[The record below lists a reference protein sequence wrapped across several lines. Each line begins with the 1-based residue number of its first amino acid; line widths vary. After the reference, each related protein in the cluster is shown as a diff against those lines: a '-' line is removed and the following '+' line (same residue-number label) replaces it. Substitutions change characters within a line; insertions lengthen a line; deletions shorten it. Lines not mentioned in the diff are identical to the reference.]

1 MTTVKMSRAAYPVF
15 VAVLVLSIAFF
26 EYSGVVKES
35 GALLITL
42 VFWTA
47 LLQGAVAAAAVAD
60 LTNSRWIDTLRR
72 ELLSAYPLLLVPP
85 VLFLLLAPL
94 FGFYPWTEA
103 PGKWLNEPF
112 FLLRNLVLLVT
123 VYGAGRLYAL
133 RSLRGDP
140 QTSRYAV
147 IYLFAFVTCQSLVAF
162 DWVMSLEYPWISSL
176 LGAFY
181 FVEALYA
188 GLALAGL
195 VFLFRS
201 ASKDDNAPSAKHL
214 EDIGLLLFGF
224 SILWA
229 GLFFAQY
236 LLLWYGNL
244 PEEVQ
249 FITRRI
255 TVSPFREL
263 GVVFIFA
270 NFAAPFLLLLS
281 RRAKRSSTMV
291 GIAAASVLSGILAER
306 MFFILPVV
314 PISVGVLLVEN
325 FLLLALWMLTVHSR
339 EELLPVEAESSGD

>member
-1 MTTVKMSRAAYPVF
+1 MSRGAYPLF
-15 VAVLVLSIAFF
+15 VAVLVISIAFF
-26 EYSGVVKES
+26 EYGGLVPER
-35 GALLITL
+35 GALLMTL

-60 LTNSRWIDTLRR
+60 LTNSRWIASVRQ
-72 ELLSAYPLLLVPP
+72 ELLSAYPLLLVSP
-85 VLFLLLAPL
+85 VLFLLLAPQL
-94 FGFYPWTEA
+94 GLYPWTEA

-112 FLLRNLVLLVT
+112 FLLRNLALLLI

-140 QTSRYAV
+140 RTPRCAV

-176 LGAFY
+176 FGAYF

-195 VFLFRS
+195 IFLLRS
-201 ASKDDNAPSAKHL
+201 APKKDDTPSPSPRHR

-244 PEEVQ
+244 PEEVR
-249 FITRRI
+249 FITERI
-255 TVSPFREL
+255 SVFPFREL
-263 GVVFIFA
+263 GVIFLLG
-270 NFAAPFLLLLS
+270 NFGAPFLILLS
-281 RRAKRSSTMV
+281 RRAKRSRKMV
-291 GIAAASVLSGILAER
+291 GIAAAVVLSGIFAERAFLILPAVPMSVGALLAEN
-306 MFFILPVV
+306 V
-314 PISVGVLLVEN
+314 
-325 FLLLALWMLTVHSR
+325 LLLAFWMLTVHSR
-339 EELLPVEAESSGD
+339 ERLLPPMTTEGREE

>member
-1 MTTVKMSRAAYPVF
+1 MTTVQMSRGTYPIF
-15 VAVLVLSIAFF
+15 VAVLVISIAFF
-26 EYSGVVKES
+26 EYSGVVKEQ

-42 VFWTA
+42 TFWTA

-60 LTNSRWIDTLRR
+60 LTNSRWIGSLRR

-85 VLFLLLAPL
+85 LLFLLLAPL
-94 FGFYPWTEA
+94 FGVYPWTEA
-103 PGKWLNEPF
+103 PGKWLNETF
-112 FLLRNLVLLVT
+112 FLLRNLALLLAA
-123 VYGAGRLYAL
+123 YGTGRLYAR

-140 QTSRYAV
+140 QTPRYAV
-147 IYLFAFVTCQSLVAF
+147 IYLFAFVTCQTLVAF

-201 ASKDDNAPSAKHL
+201 GSPDRATPSGKHL

-263 GVVFIFA
+263 GVAFLLA
-270 NFAAPFLLLLS
+270 NFGAPFLLLLS

-291 GIAAASVLSGILAER
+291 GIAAAAVLSGIFAER

-314 PISVGVLLVEN
+314 PMSVGVLLVEN
-325 FLLLALWMLTVHSR
+325 FLLLAFWMLTVHSR
-339 EELLPVEAESSGD
+339 EELLPVRLENPEV